1 MQFENLEVMYFEY
14 ILDILLNVNFEVYGN
29 LCNKDL
35 LFRIYLV
42 LIGKVLILYLF
53 DV

>member
-1 MQFENLEVMYFEY
+1 MYFEY

>member
-1 MQFENLEVMYFEY
+1 MYFEY
-14 ILDILLNVNFEVYGN
+14 ILDILFNVNFEVYGN
-29 LCNKDL
+29 FCNKDF